1 MKRIFFLMCLMLFV
15 ALTFAQNSKKVAIL
29 EVVDREGRLSYSQK
43 LVLRSNMARA
53 IANTDGYEAYDR
65 SDVDMI
71 MSEQDFQRTG
81 IVSEKEIQ
89 KLGEMTGVS
98 LILVT
103 EGVLIDA
110 NKIFVT
116 AKILNVETGRVDMTD
131 NTTMGLESSAMQQ
144 GCNDLA
150 RKLFGIGAVA
160 SQASKYY
167 VSALSGNYYSYRGQ
181 TLDEKAYMNF
191 LRNNCPEA
199 FSQYNKGRIMTISG
213 WVAFGVGLAMTS
225 IGAGLI
231 IVGNNNYQIAAKS
244 YNDKIN
250 EEQAKIDK
258 IETEMNNKYGHEYS
272 NEDWH
277 YTYDRWMYYEFNDDE
292 CTEMENALNQIDAY
306 NAQIKLYEQQ
316 RDADPEVASASGM
329 KNSGTALAVVGPIA
343 AVGSVPLLYFGIK
356 TKKSSTDIYNN
367 TCASSSAKPLSLN
380 LISGYN
386 GVGLAVQ
393 F

>member
-1 MKRIFFLMCLMLFV
+1 MKKIFFLMCLMLSA
-15 ALTFAQNSKKVAIL
+15 ALTFAQNTKKVAIL

-116 AKILNVETGRVDMTD
+116 AKILNVKTGRVDMTD
-131 NTTMGLESSAMQQ
+131 NTTMGLESSDMQQ

-199 FSQYNKGRIMTISG
+199 FSQYNKGRNMTISG
-213 WVAFGVGLAMTS
+213 WAAFGVGLALTGV
-225 IGAGLI
+225 GAGLI
-231 IVGNNNYQIAAKS
+231 IINTRLQLNPIMKKLMPSKRRLIRPN
-244 YNDKIN
+244 KI
-250 EEQAKIDK
+250 
-258 IETEMNNKYGHEYS
+258 
-272 NEDWH
+272 
-277 YTYDRWMYYEFNDDE
+277 
-292 CTEMENALNQIDAY
+292 L
-306 NAQIKLYEQQ
+306 
-316 RDADPEVASASGM
+316 
-329 KNSGTALAVVGPIA
+329 
-343 AVGSVPLLYFGIK
+343 
-356 TKKSSTDIYNN
+356 
-367 TCASSSAKPLSLN
+367 
-380 LISGYN
+380 
-386 GVGLAVQ
+386 
-393 F
+393 

>member
-131 NTTMGLESSAMQQ
+131 NTTMGLESSDMQQ

-167 VSALSGNYYSYRGQ
+167 VSSLSGNYYSYRGQ

-213 WVAFGVGLAMTS
+213 WAAFGVGLALTGV
-225 IGAGLI
+225 GAGLI
-231 IVGNNNYQIAAKS
+231 IIGNNQYKIAAQS
-244 YNDKIN
+244 YNEKIN
-250 EEQAKIDK
+250 AEQAKIDK
-258 IETEMNNKYGHEYS
+258 TKQDLMTKYGWTDDTWEHFITSGYHGAY
-272 NEDWH
+272 H
-277 YTYDRWMYYEFNDDE
+277 YYKDEADVKAGISDINAYE
-292 CTEMENALNQIDAY
+292 
-306 NAQIKLYEQQ
+306 AQIKIYEQQ
-316 RDADPEVASASGM
+316 LESDPNIAASHSM
-329 KNSGTALAVVGPIA
+329 KNSGIALAVVGSVA
-343 AVGSVPLLYFGIK
+343 TAGSVPLLYFGIK

>member
-1 MKRIFFLMCLMLFV
+1 MKKLLFILLS
-15 ALTFAQNSKKVAIL
+15 ALSLTAFAQTKKVAIL
-29 EVVDREGRLSYSQK
+29 EVVDREGKLSYSQK

-81 IVSEKEIQ
+81 IVSETEIQ

-103 EGVLIDA
+103 EGVLLDA

-131 NTTMGLESSAMQQ
+131 NTTMELESSAMQQ

-150 RKLFGIGAVA
+150 RKLFGVGAVA

-167 VSALSGNYYSYRGQ
+167 VSALSGNYYSYRGK

-199 FSQYNKGRIMTISG
+199 FSQYNKGRTMTISG
-213 WVAFGVGLAMTS
+213 WVAFGAGLAMTGV
-225 IGAGLI
+225 GAGLI
-231 IVGNNNYQIAAKS
+231 IVGNHNYKIAVQS

-258 IETEMNNKYGHEYS
+258 IKQDLMTKYGWTASWESFVERGQS
-272 NEDWH
+272 NSYPYGNYRDERDVKEGINNINS
-277 YTYDRWMYYEFNDDE
+277 YE
-292 CTEMENALNQIDAY
+292 
-306 NAQIKLYEQQ
+306 AQIKLYEQQ
-316 RDADPEVASASGM
+316 RDADPDVASAYSI
-329 KNSGTALAVVGPIA
+329 KNSGIALAVVGPIA
-343 AVGSVPLLYFGIK
+343 TVGSVPLIHFGIK
-356 TKKSSTDIYNN
+356 AKKKSTDIYNN
-367 TCASSSAKPLSLN
+367 SCASSSAKPLSLN

-386 GVGLAVQ
+386 GVGLAMQ

>member
-1 MKRIFFLMCLMLFV
+1 MKKIFILTCLMLSV
-15 ALTFAQNSKKVAIL
+15 ALTFAQSTQKVAIL
-29 EVVDREGRLSYSQK
+29 EVVDREGRLSYGQK

-81 IVSEKEIQ
+81 IVSETEIH

-103 EGVLIDA
+103 EGVLLDA
-110 NKIFVT
+110 DKIFVT

-131 NTTMGLESSAMQQ
+131 NTTMGLESTAMQQ

-150 RKLFGIGAVA
+150 RKLFGTGAVT

-167 VSALSGNYYSYRGQ
+167 ISALSGHYYSYRGK

-199 FSQYNKGRIMTISG
+199 FAQYNKGRAMTISG
-213 WVAFGVGLAMTS
+213 WVAFGAGLVMTGV
-225 IGAGLI
+225 GAGLI
-231 IVGNNNYQIAAKS
+231 IAGNNNYKIAAQS
-244 YNDKIN
+244 YTEKIN
-250 EEQAKIDK
+250 AEQAKIDK
-258 IETEMNNKYGHEYS
+258 TKQDLMIKYGWTGTWERFVDDGDNGFKYYHDM
-272 NEDWH
+272 EDVKAGIS
-277 YTYDRWMYYEFNDDE
+277 DINAYE
-292 CTEMENALNQIDAY
+292 
-306 NAQIKLYEQQ
+306 AQIKLYEQQ
-316 RDADPEVASASGM
+316 RDANPDIASAYSM
-329 KNSGTALAVVGPIA
+329 KNSGTALAVVGPVA
-343 AVGSVPLLYFGIK
+343 TVGSVPLLYFGNK
-356 TKKSSTDIYNN
+356 AKKKSTDIYNN
-367 TCASSSAKPLSLN
+367 NCASSSARPLSLN

-386 GVGLAVQ
+386 GVGLSVN

>member
-1 MKRIFFLMCLMLFV
+1 MKKIFFLMCLMLSV
-15 ALTFAQNSKKVAIL
+15 ALTFAQNTMKVAIL

-53 IANTDGYEAYDR
+53 VANTDGYEAYDR

-103 EGVLIDA
+103 EGVLLEA

-131 NTTMGLESSAMQQ
+131 NTTMGLGSSDMQQ

-199 FSQYNKGRIMTISG
+199 FSKYNKGRIMTISG
-213 WVAFGVGLAMTS
+213 WVAFGVGLAMTG

-231 IVGNNNYQIAAKS
+231 IAGNDNYKTAVQP
-244 YNDKIN
+244 YTDKIN
-250 EEQAKIDK
+250 AEQAKIDK
-258 IETEMNNKYGHEYS
+258 TKQDLMTKYG
-272 NEDWH
+272 
-277 YTYDRWMYYEFNDDE
+277 YTGTWEHFITSGYYDTYYYYYINKADVKAGISDI
-292 CTEMENALNQIDAY
+292 NAY
-306 NAQIKLYEQQ
+306 EAQIKLYEQQ
-316 RDADPEVASASGM
+316 RDADPEIASASGI
-329 KNSGTALAVVGPIA
+329 KNSGIALAVIGPIA
-343 AVGSVPLLYFGIK
+343 TVGSVPLLYFGIK

-386 GVGLAVQ
+386 GVGLALQ